1 MQRITSFQNI
11 ETWKQMEVVRRFKD
25 RKKANQVW
33 HAVMKLMN
41 NDEVDKLK
49 LNNDEADKK
58 KTFEEKEKN

>member
-1 MQRITSFQNI
+1 MT
-11 ETWKQMEVVRRFKD
+11 
-25 RKKANQVW
+25 
-33 HAVMKLMN
+33 KLMN

>member
-1 MQRITSFQNI
+1 MI
-11 ETWKQMEVVRRFKD
+11 
-25 RKKANQVW
+25 
-33 HAVMKLMN
+33 KLMN

>member
-1 MQRITSFQNI
+1 M
-11 ETWKQMEVVRRFKD
+11 
-25 RKKANQVW
+25 
-33 HAVMKLMN
+33 MKLMN

>member
-1 MQRITSFQNI
+1 M
-11 ETWKQMEVVRRFKD
+11 
-25 RKKANQVW
+25 
-33 HAVMKLMN
+33 MKRMN